1 MGQNCVRD
9 VCDRNTSEEGTLNTS
24 VKEEALGWSNNSKDS
39 VIGPKLRLA
48 IEKSQKS
55 AAFVDMEEGVY
66 VGSFDDIGRRTG
78 HGVLQKANTTYQ
90 GQFVS
95 GDKHGGGVL
104 HWVDGRR
111 YSGQFRQDRF
121 HGQAVMSWPDG
132 RHYVGQY
139 FDNRKYGEGT
149 FTWTDGRRY
158 QGQWIN
164 GKRHGRGWYTNARN
178 EKRLGIWHQDKPVS
192 WCSPDTDDSAWGFS
206 SEGAMLENSPEW
218 LHETFFTRL
227 MQIELSG
234 GGAASKAAHSDPVG
248 MTHTLSAAQ
257 VNPRGDVPVMR
268 PPYLAEKARH
278 DPLDTE
284 PVIAVSGDLAEC

>member
-158 QGQWIN
+158 Q
-164 GKRHGRGWYTNARN
+164 
-178 EKRLGIWHQDKPVS
+178 VS